1 MTDIH
6 DVKVHPPH
14 KGGPGCFDHVAL
26 RLGHTLIPGLEGV
39 KQWYI
44 TVNGRPHTASFHWLK
59 KRSHQSESTGEA
71 SARNLAKYIRFLIDE
86 RGLFND
92 DERYSD
98 VMVVTED
105 DVLAYKRHCTQGD
118 DRMKPQSWNKIA
130 AAIKL
135 FHIHVHSKDRLDLAL
150 PFPLNT
156 VTTQDGYVYQSTGL
170 SVPDKAGSKGT
181 PLTPD
186 FADILLQGAKRL
198 DSNFN
203 EHDGPA
209 VMRDWALVSHALAT
223 GMRRESLAMATIYE
237 IPDPNGTP
245 LVVNLVPDATA
256 KGGAGSQSLAFEY
269 RIKAVR
275 AYIAEFRPAIAAE
288 GAKHHKPERPLHL
301 LEATNTW
308 WKYADHDG
316 EVTNKRPWAQTD
328 SDMRRRIVLDDGSS
342 PLVHLTMHGTPMELD
357 TVSKVVADARD
368 FAVKHIDQSFPD
380 RFRLHDCRHT
390 FAVHLALACYL
401 GAVARWV
408 DQSSRF
414 AYKPA
419 ALVDAIDVVQASLG
433 HSSQTSTQLY
443 LTHAAAQLAA
453 NIPAER
459 YIGPTAY

>member
-14 KGGPGCFDHVAL
+14 KGGPGCFDQVAL
-26 RLGHTLIPGLEGV
+26 RLGHTPIPGLEGV

-44 TVNGRPHTASFHWLK
+44 TVNGRPHTASFDWLK
-59 KRSHQSESTGEA
+59 WRSHQSNSTGEA
-71 SARNLAKYIRFLIDE
+71 SAYNLAKYIRFLIDE
-86 RGLFND
+86 RDLFNA

-98 VMVVTED
+98 VMVATED

-135 FHIHVHSKDRLDLAL
+135 FHIHAKGRFQLAL

-156 VTTQDGYVYQSTGL
+156 VTTPDGYVYQKTGL
-170 SVPDKAGSKGT
+170 TVPDKAGAKGT

-209 VMRDWALVSHALAT
+209 AMRDWALVSHALAT

-275 AYIAEFRPAIAAE
+275 AYIAQFRPAIAAK
-288 GAKHHKPERPLHL
+288 GAHKHHKPQRPLHL
-301 LEATNTW
+301 LEATHTW
-308 WKYADHDG
+308 WKYADHNG
-316 EVTNKRPWAQTD
+316 EVTPKHPWAQTD

-357 TVSKVVADARD
+357 TVTDAVANARD
-368 FAVKHIDQSFPD
+368 FAVEHIDPSFPD
-380 RFRLHDCRHT
+380 GFHLHDFRHT
-390 FAVHLALACYL
+390 FAVHMALTTYH
-401 GAVARWV
+401 GEVARWV
-408 DQSSRF
+408 GKSSGV
-414 AYKPA
+414 AYKEA
-419 ALVDAIDVVQASLG
+419 ALVTAIGVVQASLG
-433 HSSQTSTQLY
+433 HSSLTSTQLY
-443 LTHAAAQLAA
+443 LTHAHVQLAA

-459 YIGPTAY
+459 YIGPKAY